1 MTKWIN
7 VQEAM
12 KILEEHYIQVSYKTF
27 TDWLR
32 KLELPAIPSDNRK
45 EGWAI
50 SKEDILTFI
59 DKKRPGLR
67 QILEGYQG
75 LVEDMEQVKQQVRVL
90 MESEHDIG
98 EHEGV
103 WDEEESCNPLRV
115 KSEVYNDEVKFL
127 YDLLEIMLDELQELK
142 KRNEWIN
149 QAYEQMIGDYNFLY
163 EELQT
168 QHMNAE
174 APALVEEE
182 KEKAEEEVAKIKE
195 KEFHDLLEE
204 QWKKKFPN
212 TIFSLEDKEVK
223 RLYAIFHKKLYQ
235 QGGSKECV
243 IIRKGDSY
251 ICPVSQKEYK
261 HINRIYNPVI
271 RKMLDNMIR
280 EENGQN
286 NEMISVENTL

>member
-12 KILEEHYIQVSYKTF
+12 KMLEEHYIQVSYKTF

-32 KLELPAIPSDNRK
+32 KLEIPAIPSDNRK

-50 SKEDILTFI
+50 SQEDVLAFI

-67 QILEGYQG
+67 QIMEGYQD
-75 LVEDMEQVKQQVRVL
+75 LVEDMEQVKQQIKVL
-90 MESEHDIG
+90 MESEQNIVTHVG
-98 EHEGV
+98 M
-103 WDEEESCNPLRV
+103 WEEENCNSLSV

-127 YDLLEIMLDELQELK
+127 YDFLEMVLDELQEVK
-142 KRNEWIN
+142 KQNEWIN
-149 QAYEQMIGDYNFLY
+149 QAYEQMVGDYNFLY

-168 QHMNAE
+168 QYANVE
-174 APALVEEE
+174 TPTLVEEE
-182 KEKAEEEVAKIKE
+182 AKREEVAKISE

-212 TIFSLEDKEVK
+212 ETFSLEDGEIKEF
-223 RLYAIFHKKLYQ
+223 YTIFHKQLYQ
-235 QGGSKECV
+235 QGEDKESV
-243 IIRKGDSY
+243 IIRNGDSY
-251 ICPVSQKEYK
+251 ICPVTQKEYK

-271 RKMLDNMIR
+271 RKILDNMMR
-280 EENGQN
+280 EENGQK

>member
-12 KILEEHYIQVSYKTF
+12 QILEEHYIQVSYKTF

-32 KLELPAIPSDNRK
+32 RLEIPAVPSDNRK

-50 SKEDILTFI
+50 SEEGVLEFI

-67 QILEGYQG
+67 QILEGYQD

-90 MESEHDIG
+90 MESEQNIG
-98 EHEGV
+98 VHVGV
-103 WDEEESCNPLRV
+103 WSEEESCNPLRV

-127 YDLLEIMLDELQELK
+127 YDLLEMVLDELQEVK
-142 KRNEWIN
+142 KQNEWMN
-149 QAYEQMIGDYNFLY
+149 QAYEQMRDDYNFLY

-168 QHMNAE
+168 QHENVK

-182 KEKAEEEVAKIKE
+182 EGREEVAKINE

-212 TIFSLEDKEVK
+212 AAFSLEGEEIKK
-223 RLYAIFHKKLYQ
+223 FYTIFHKQLYQ
-235 QGGSKECV
+235 QGGNKESV

-271 RKMLDNMIR
+271 RKILDNMIR
-280 EENGQN
+280 EENGQK

>member
-1 MTKWIN
+1 MTNWIN

-32 KLELPAIPSDNRK
+32 KLEIPAVPSENRK
-45 EGWAI
+45 EGWVI
-50 SKEDILTFI
+50 RKEDILAFI

-75 LVEDMEQVKQQVRVL
+75 LVEDMEQVKLQVKVL
-90 MESEHDIG
+90 MESEQNIG
-98 EHEGV
+98 VHVGV
-103 WDEEESCNPLRV
+103 WDEEKSCNPLPV
-115 KSEVYNDEVKFL
+115 KRQVYNDEMKFL
-127 YDLLEIMLDELQELK
+127 YDLLEMVLDELQEVK
-142 KRNEWIN
+142 KQNEWIN

-168 QHMNAE
+168 QRANAE
-174 APALVEEE
+174 APVLGEEE
-182 KEKAEEEVAKIKE
+182 EEREEVAKISE

-212 TIFSLEDKEVK
+212 AMISLEDEEIK
-223 RLYAIFHKKLYQ
+223 RFYIIFHKKLYQ
-235 QGGSKECV
+235 QGENQESV
-243 IIRKGDSY
+243 IIRKGDFY

-271 RKMLDNMIR
+271 RNMLDNIIQ
-280 EENGQN
+280 EENGKKN
-286 NEMISVENTL
+286 AMISVGNVL

>member
-12 KILEEHYIQVSYKTF
+12 KVLEEHYIQVSYKTF

-32 KLELPAIPSDNRK
+32 KLEIPAIPSDNRK

-50 SKEDILTFI
+50 SKEDVLAFI

-67 QILEGYQG
+67 QMLEGYQD

-90 MESEHDIG
+90 MESEQNIG
-98 EHEGV
+98 EHVGV
-103 WDEEESCNPLRV
+103 WDEEKSCNPVPV
-115 KSEVYNDEVKFL
+115 KSEIYNDEVKFL
-127 YDLLEIMLDELQELK
+127 YDLLEVVLDELQEVK
-142 KRNEWIN
+142 KQNEWMN
-149 QAYEQMIGDYNFLY
+149 QAYEQMIGDCNFLY
-163 EELQT
+163 EESQT
-168 QHMNAE
+168 QHANAK
-174 APALVEEE
+174 ASALVEEE
-182 KEKAEEEVAKIKE
+182 EEREEVVKISE

-212 TIFSLEDKEVK
+212 ETFSLEDAEIKEF
-223 RLYAIFHKKLYQ
+223 YTIFHKQLYQ
-235 QGGSKECV
+235 QGEDKESV
-243 IIRKGDSY
+243 IIRNGDSY
-251 ICPVSQKEYK
+251 ICPVTQKEYK

-271 RKMLDNMIR
+271 RKILDNMMR
-280 EENGQN
+280 EENGQK